1 VKPAEAP
8 PVAAPAPAEA
18 PAAPVAAETKPV
30 EVTTPPV
37 AVPDPLL
44 PPPAAAPGTPAP
56 APIPAAPAGDPNQPP
71 ALKESAKDGLVYLVA
86 DSDLLADMLT
96 PQILQNSNLP
106 FALNLVD
113 QAAGDKDL
121 MSIRSR
127 GSSRRPFD
135 TLNNIRSVANEK
147 IKGDIEAMNGEVE
160 KINTSIS
167 AQKTSKDRNQA
178 LFSGLKEMEAKQ
190 REISKRIYEKQKEAN
205 KEVKSKEN
213 FIQWMNILLMPLLIA
228 GIGLVVWVL
237 RKVKT
242 SAR

>member
-1 VKPAEAP
+1 MPAATTPPLEVTTA
-8 PVAAPAPAEA
+8 PVAAPAA
-18 PAAPVAAETKPV
+18 PAPAGATS
-30 EVTTPPV
+30 PPV
-37 AVPDPLL
+37 AVPDNLL
-44 PPPAAAPGTPAP
+44 PPPVGAPTAAPNAP
-56 APIPAAPAGDPNQPP
+56 AVPIAPAGDPNQPTP
-71 ALKESAKDGLVYLVA
+71 LKESEKDGIVYLVS

-135 TLNNIRSVANEK
+135 TLNNIKAEANER
-147 IKGDIEAMNGEVE
+147 IKGDIESMNKEVE
-160 KINTSIS
+160 KLNADIS
-167 AQKTSKDRNQA
+167 TQKTGKDRNNA
-178 LFSGLKEMEAKQ
+178 LFAGLKTMETKQ

-205 KEVKSKEN
+205 KEVKAKEN
-213 FIQWMNILLMPLLIA
+213 FIQWINILLTPLIITGLGLIV
-228 GIGLVVWVL
+228 LVL
-237 RKVKT
+237 RKAKT